1 MMIRPGTIHDMTSIL
16 QIEQAVFPSPWTDKH
31 FLYELKENPYAFLMV
46 AEINNIVIGYVDF
59 WITFQQA
66 QINNLAVHPQLQRKK
81 IGSTLLQDA
90 LQRIKTAGCQ
100 TVTLE
105 VRVGNRA
112 AQTLYLRDGFKII
125 LTKKGYYDNGEDAFL
140 MEKVL

>member
-1 MMIRPGTIHDMTSIL
+1 MIIRPANVNDIKSML

-31 FLYELKENPYAFLMV
+31 FLYELKDNPYAFVMV
-46 AEINNIVIGYVDF
+46 AEANDMVIGYVDF

-81 IGSTLLQDA
+81 IGTTLFQDA
-90 LQRIKTAGCQ
+90 LQRIQSAGCDRI
-100 TVTLE
+100 TLE
-105 VRVGNRA
+105 VRVSNVA
-112 AQTLYLRDGFKII
+112 AQRLYRRDGFKMI

>member
-1 MMIRPGTIHDMTSIL
+1 MIIRPATVNDMKSML

-31 FLYELKENPYAFLMV
+31 FLYELKENPYAFVMV
-46 AEINNIVIGYVDF
+46 AEVNQIVVGYVDF

-81 IGSTLLQDA
+81 IGTTLLQDA
-90 LQRIKTAGCQ
+90 LQRIQSAGCDRI
-100 TVTLE
+100 TLE
-105 VRVGNRA
+105 VSVSNVA
-112 AQTLYLRDGFKII
+112 AQRLYRRDGFKMI

>member
-1 MMIRPGTIHDMTSIL
+1 MIIRPATVNDMKSML

-31 FLYELKENPYAFLMV
+31 FLYELKENPYAFVMV
-46 AEINNIVIGYVDF
+46 AEVNQIVVGYVDF

-81 IGSTLLQDA
+81 IGTTLLQDA
-90 LQRIKTAGCQ
+90 LQRIQSAGCDRI
-100 TVTLE
+100 TLE
-105 VRVGNRA
+105 VRVSNVA
-112 AQTLYLRDGFKII
+112 AQRLYRRDGFKMI

>member
-1 MMIRPGTIHDMTSIL
+1 MTIRPATVNDIKFML
-16 QIEQAVFPSPWTDKH
+16 QIEQAVFPSPWTNKH
-31 FLYELKENPYAFLMV
+31 FLYELKENPYAFVMV
-46 AEINNIVIGYVDF
+46 AEVNQIVVGYIDF

-90 LQRIKTAGCQ
+90 LQRIQSAGCDRI
-100 TVTLE
+100 TLE
-105 VRVGNRA
+105 VRVSNLA
-112 AQTLYLRDGFKII
+112 AQRLYQRDGFKMI

>member
-1 MMIRPGTIHDMTSIL
+1 MIIRPANVNDIKSMI

-31 FLYELKENPYAFLMV
+31 FLYELKENPYAFVMV
-46 AEINNIVIGYVDF
+46 AEVNQIVVGYVDF

-81 IGSTLLQDA
+81 IGTTLLQDA
-90 LQRIKTAGCQ
+90 LQRIQSAGCDRI
-100 TVTLE
+100 TLE
-105 VRVGNRA
+105 VRVSNLA
-112 AQTLYLRDGFKII
+112 AQRLYRRDGFKMI

>member
-1 MMIRPGTIHDMTSIL
+1 MIIRPATVNDMKSML
-16 QIEQAVFPSPWTDKH
+16 QIEHAVFPSPWTDKH
-31 FLYELKENPYAFLMV
+31 FLYELKENPYAFVMV
-46 AEINNIVIGYVDF
+46 AEVNQIVVGYVDF

-81 IGSTLLQDA
+81 IGTTLLQDA
-90 LQRIKTAGCQ
+90 LQRIQSAGCDRI
-100 TVTLE
+100 TLE
-105 VRVGNRA
+105 VRVSNLA
-112 AQTLYLRDGFKII
+112 AQRLYRRDGFKMI

>member
-31 FLYELKENPYAFLMV
+31 FLYELKENPYAYVMV
-46 AEINNIVIGYVDF
+46 AEMNNIVIGFIDF

-90 LQRIKTAGCQ
+90 LQRIKIAGCK

-105 VRVGNRA
+105 VRVSNRA